1 MVYCS
6 SSHSHYILQEFSPYA
21 TSVYTVVVLCFL
33 IPLCAKL
40 DFIYLSLKHS
50 ACDCLCVKTKLS
62 QCACISEYYC
72 NIVLCALF
80 KYNFYWFSFPT
91 SCCTTWQHRCKT
103 FTTTTTTSAVWNNE
117 INAGPLMRNKDSKN
131 KMKINSSILVFG
143 MTHTGEVRCETVKR
157 NCLSLFV

>member
-91 SCCTTWQHRCKT
+91 SCCTTWQQCCSLLKLLQQPQQRQQYEIMKLTQGLWWEIRIAKT
-103 FTTTTTTSAVWNNE
+103 KW
-117 INAGPLMRNKDSKN
+117 K
-131 KMKINSSILVFG
+131 
-143 MTHTGEVRCETVKR
+143 
-157 NCLSLFV
+157 